1 MQRQGG
7 SQLRHRV
14 VVTGMGAI
22 TPLGT
27 GTERLWEGVRSG
39 RCGIGP
45 ITRFDASAYPCRIAA
60 EVKEFDPERWL
71 PRKEARRMDRFAQF
85 AVAGALMAGED
96 AGLKWGDADPDRLAC
111 IMGTGIGGMET
122 LIEQNAV
129 LNQRGPDRVSPFFV
143 PMMIANMAS
152 AQVSIV
158 TGARAANITTVTA
171 CSSSANAIGEAYR
184 VIQRGEADVAVT
196 GGSEAAV
203 LPLAVAG
210 FCAMKA
216 MSTRND
222 APEQACRPF
231 DADRDGFIL
240 GEGGGA
246 LVLESLENA
255 QRRGARILAEVIGY
269 GATSDA
275 YDVVRPAPGGVGQI
289 RAMQRALEESGLRPE
304 QVDYIN
310 AHATSTPVGDREET
324 QAVKAVFGAHSAHL
338 PVSSTKSMTGHLLG
352 AAGAVELIICILA
365 MREGILPP
373 TINQQTPDP
382 DCDLDCVPN
391 LARPADIRVA
401 LSNSFGFGGHNVSL
415 MVRRW
420 E

>member
-1 MQRQGG
+1 M
-7 SQLRHRV
+7 RHRV
-14 VVTGMGAI
+14 VVTGIGAV

-27 GTERLWEGVRSG
+27 GADALWDGVRSG

-45 ITRFDASAYPCRIAA
+45 ITRFDPSGFACRIAA
-60 EVKEFDPERWL
+60 EVKEFDPEQWL

-85 AVAGALMAGED
+85 AVASAQMAGLD
-96 AGLKWGDADPDRLAC
+96 AGLKWSDVVPERLAA

-122 LIEQNAV
+122 LVEQTAV
-129 LNQRGPDRVSPFFV
+129 LSQRGPDRVSPFFV

-152 AQVSIV
+152 AQVSIA
-158 TGARAANITTVTA
+158 TGAQGANITTVTA

-184 VIQRGEADVAVT
+184 IIQRGEADVAVT
-196 GGSEAAV
+196 GGSEAAI
-203 LPLAVAG
+203 LPLSVAG
-210 FCAMKA
+210 FCSMRA

-222 APEQACRPF
+222 APEQSSRPF
-231 DADRDGFIL
+231 DAGRDGFVL

-246 LVLESLENA
+246 LVLETLEHA
-255 QRRGARILAEVIGY
+255 QRRDARILAEIIGY

-275 YDVVRPAPGGVGQI
+275 YDVVRPAPGGAGQI
-289 RAMQRALEESGLRPE
+289 RAMQRALEESAVAPE

-310 AHATSTPVGDREET
+310 AHATSTPVGDREEV
-324 QAVKAVFGAHSAHL
+324 QAIHAVFAEHCPA
-338 PVSSTKSMTGHLLG
+338 VSSTKSMTGHLLG

-382 DCDLDCVPN
+382 ECDLDTVAN
-391 LARPADIRVA
+391 VARPADLRVA

-415 MVRRW
+415 IVRRW
-420 E
+420 GA